1 MKSIFLVRK
10 DKNCNGEN
18 PEWIHMTAKEFFEF
32 KQKPEN
38 SERKFVQVEDKNLSS
53 KYSVIFIEANKE
65 LYKKC
70 NAEHSED
77 MRRKEEKK
85 KSTSD
90 YVIANQDGEPLSY
103 TQFKRLWQYIVTR
116 TAKPRIARKLV
127 DGKYVKY
134 MLYPKLGEKA
144 RNNGHVVYSLDFD
157 VTPHMLRH
165 TYITNLI
172 HASVDPKTVQY
183 LAGHESSKITMDIY
197 AKVKYNK
204 PEQLAGVLSGAFAEW
219 DGGEYEAA
227 QS

>member
-1 MKSIFLVRK
+1 MKSIFLVWK

-85 KSTSD
+85 KYPRRFVSLDKLRGDDSD
-90 YVIANQDGEPLSY
+90 TDNHERYSDNRWEEEYILDKLQAVSHPSKNGHIKATKNGMNRSISFVFERRPHLFHGSLDNEPLP
-103 TQFKRLWQYIVTR
+103 T
-116 TAKPRIARKLV
+116 
-127 DGKYVKY
+127 
-134 MLYPKLGEKA
+134 
-144 RNNGHVVYSLDFD
+144 
-157 VTPHMLRH
+157 
-165 TYITNLI
+165 
-172 HASVDPKTVQY
+172 
-183 LAGHESSKITMDIY
+183 
-197 AKVKYNK
+197 
-204 PEQLAGVLSGAFAEW
+204 
-219 DGGEYEAA
+219 
-227 QS
+227 

>member
-1 MKSIFLVRK
+1 MKSIFLVWK

-85 KSTSD
+85 KYPRKFVSLDKLQAEELHKAIEQLTEKEKRTFE
-90 YVIANQDGEPLSY
+90 VIAFAVLQGISERELAVSLGIPQKTLNCRKQ
-103 TQFKRLWQYIVTR
+103 
-116 TAKPRIARKLV
+116 RIFNKL
-127 DGKYVKY
+127 KKFF
-134 MLYPKLGEKA
+134 A
-144 RNNGHVVYSLDFD
+144 
-157 VTPHMLRH
+157 
-165 TYITNLI
+165 
-172 HASVDPKTVQY
+172 Q
-183 LAGHESSKITMDIY
+183 
-197 AKVKYNK
+197 NK
-204 PEQLAGVLSGAFAEW
+204 
-219 DGGEYEAA
+219 
-227 QS
+227 

>member
-1 MKSIFLVRK
+1 M
-10 DKNCNGEN
+10 
-18 PEWIHMTAKEFFEF
+18 
-32 KQKPEN
+32 
-38 SERKFVQVEDKNLSS
+38 
-53 KYSVIFIEANKE
+53 
-65 LYKKC
+65 
-70 NAEHSED
+70 
-77 MRRKEEKK
+77 
-85 KSTSD
+85 
-90 YVIANQDGEPLSY
+90 
-103 TQFKRLWQYIVTR
+103 
-116 TAKPRIARKLV
+116 
-127 DGKYVKY
+127 KY